1 MIYVYMSHINTILG
15 VIMKTKFK
23 VVLLIL
29 ILLILLSSNFQAK
42 DALKTKYEEKTGCI
56 GMIQG
61 SVGNSHGVYSW
72 TPYPFSK
79 LTAGTKSTR
88 CNINGDY
95 SMSLFLYHKYNVTAH
110 VKGFKPLTK
119 YVYLTAEDPIRK
131 LTFDMDESE
140 PENIKS
146 IKDSKAV
153 FYGLIFGRTGGVF
166 EHASW
171 PVGFA
176 KLEFE
181 DRSKISGFFGFY
193 VIGFL
198 EIDKTYE
205 ITASKEGYTDK
216 TKIVKLTEKMPI
228 QLINFY
234 MHQSC

>member
-1 MIYVYMSHINTILG
+1 MSHINTILG
-15 VIMKTKFK
+15 GIMKTKFK
-23 VVLLIL
+23 IVLLIL

-42 DALKTKYEEKTGCI
+42 DTVKTNDKEKTDCI
-56 GMIQG
+56 GRIQG

-79 LTAGTKSTR
+79 VPAGIKSTR

-95 SMSLFLYHKYNVTAH
+95 SMSLLIYHKYNVTAH

-119 YVYLTAEDPIRK
+119 YVYLTAEDPIKK

-146 IKDSKAV
+146 IKDPKAV

-171 PVGFA
+171 PVGFT

-181 DRSKISGFFGFY
+181 NRSKVSGFFGFY
-193 VIGFL
+193 IIGFL
-198 EIDKTYE
+198 EIGKTYE
-205 ITASKEGYTDK
+205 ITASKEGYTEE
-216 TKIVKLTEKMPI
+216 TKIVKLTAKKPI
-228 QLINFY
+228 QWINFY